1 MIEAFINDTTVS
13 RSGEAADQD
22 TITLIWSFAVAIFAI
37 GGMIGG
43 LLAGTMA
50 DRFGRYVSVFLPK
63 IKAKLVTR
71 SSGPPFLSPLRTAPE
86 ICRKLRGAAPDDKA
100 GKKL

>member
-1 MIEAFINDTTVS
+1 MNFLNEKISVMINISNVAYINLKFTFDFQVIEAFINDTTVS

-43 LLAGTMA
+43 LLAGIMA
-50 DRFGRYVSVFLPK
+50 DRFGRSVGVFLPK
-63 IKAKLVTR
+63 IKAK
-71 SSGPPFLSPLRTAPE
+71 
-86 ICRKLRGAAPDDKA
+86 KL
-100 GKKL
+100 

>member
-22 TITLIWSFAVAIFAI
+22 TITLIWSFAVAIFAM

-43 LLAGTMA
+43 LLAGTTA
-50 DRFGRYVSVFLPK
+50 DRFGRFVPVLSLHFFLMLFK
-63 IKAKLVTR
+63 GNVHLVTR
-71 SSGPPFLSPLRTAPE
+71 
-86 ICRKLRGAAPDDKA
+86 
-100 GKKL
+100 

>member
-43 LLAGTMA
+43 LLGGTMA
-50 DRFGRYVSVFLPK
+50 DRFGRYVCVFLPK
-63 IKAKLVTR
+63 IKAK
-71 SSGPPFLSPLRTAPE
+71 
-86 ICRKLRGAAPDDKA
+86 KLDW
-100 GKKL
+100 

>member
-50 DRFGRYVSVFLPK
+50 DRFGRYVSIFLPK
-63 IKAKLVTR
+63 IKAK
-71 SSGPPFLSPLRTAPE
+71 
-86 ICRKLRGAAPDDKA
+86 KLNW
-100 GKKL
+100 